1 MISKRQCA
9 VTMDEIS
16 FCPAFEPINL
26 SDPHENDSQK
36 NTAVLMR
43 PHKGHPTFLQDPCSN
58 QKQEYSLPAHR

>member
-26 SDPHENDSQK
+26 RIKVIRMKMTHKKYRGFDETSQ
-36 NTAVLMR
+36 R
-43 PHKGHPTFLQDPCSN
+43 SSN
-58 QKQEYSLPAHR
+58 FPSGSM